1 VTEPVADQDQ
11 TASDKSGNSSNMIVL
26 LPGDADRAQP
36 SAGAQGARSGRRRR
50 LAVLATV
57 IAVASVCGAAGGSI
71 ATIALGHLFASHEP
85 KRDIKTATADD
96 MAVLK
101 DAVARINADVNGVK
115 ADIDR
120 VGKTRTAQL
129 GKLGERLDKVEK
141 TQDDASAKIARV
153 SDAQTKDQDKL
164 RVASA
169 SADTTGSITAATA
182 ARTDPGKIASRTDPQ
197 SDSRKTP
204 IVEGWTLTRVS
215 GGGAILDG
223 PGGIYEAYP
232 GDPLPGLGRVD
243 AVRYQDGRWV
253 VVTQKGLIVHR

>member
-1 VTEPVADQDQ
+1 
-11 TASDKSGNSSNMIVL
+11 
-26 LPGDADRAQP
+26 
-36 SAGAQGARSGRRRR
+36 
-50 LAVLATV
+50 VLATI
-57 IAVASVCGAAGGSI
+57 IAVACVCGAAGGSI
-71 ATIALGHLFASHEP
+71 ATIALGHLFASREP
-85 KRDIKTATADD
+85 QREIKTAVADD

-101 DAVARINADVNGVK
+101 DAVARINADVNGIK

-120 VGKTRTAQL
+120 AGKTRTAQI
-129 GKLGERLDKVEK
+129 GKLGERLDKIEK
-141 TQDDASAKIARV
+141 VQDDASAKIAKV

-169 SADTTGSITAATA
+169 SAEATGSITAATA
-182 ARTDPGKIASRTDPQ
+182 AKTDPGKTDPRI
-197 SDSRKTP
+197 DPRADGKKIP

-223 PGGIYEAYP
+223 PGGLYEAYP
-232 GDPLPGLGRVD
+232 GDPLPGLGRVN